1 MGSSRFY
8 KRAKEAILMEDPKT
22 PLSVTIVV
30 PVRNGEQTIQQL
42 LESLQKL
49 DYDRNKVEVIVVD
62 GNSTDKTREIVKKY
76 PVKLLV
82 EKRKGLNVARNTGIK
97 CSNGEIVVFTDS
109 DCIVPPNWITK
120 IVENFKDPK
129 VSCVGGSAKALNGDF
144 VSQYADNSIV
154 RLMPF
159 FTKREEL
166 EKVKPFFRHP
176 AGCNMAFRRKIAE
189 EVGYFDE
196 QIQYGFD
203 EVEFADRVCRA
214 GYKMVLDP
222 EVSVWHKHR
231 STLGEFLK
239 QNFQY
244 GKGSGIVL
252 KQNKLKDSVSK
263 WSFLGLM
270 GFIGWLLIVG
280 SLTVLTLTSSSSIFP
295 WLLFGFTGLPLIIL
309 STVYTYRAV
318 QNKKLARVVTYP
330 LIDFFRTLSFCFGQ
344 LYQLFKKPENE
355 QQKRQLD

>member
-1 MGSSRFY
+1 
-8 KRAKEAILMEDPKT
+8 MEDYKT
-22 PLSVTIVV
+22 PSVTIVV
-30 PVRNGEQTIQQL
+30 PVRNGEQTIQPL

-62 GNSTDKTREIVKKY
+62 GNSTDKTRDIVKKY
-76 PVKLLV
+76 PVKLV
-82 EKRKGLNVARNTGIK
+82 IENRKGLNLARNEGIK
-97 CSNGEIVVFTDS
+97 CSNGEIVAFTDS
-109 DCIVPPNWITK
+109 DCIVPPDWITK

-129 VSCVGGSAKALNGDF
+129 VSCVGGSAKALDNDF

-159 FTKREEL
+159 FRKREEL

-176 AGCNMAFRRKIAE
+176 AGCNMAFRRKVAE

-196 QIQYGFD
+196 NIQFGFD

-231 STLGEFLK
+231 STLGQFLK

-244 GKGSGIVL
+244 GKGSGLVL
-252 KQNKLKDSVSK
+252 KKNKLRDAVSR
-263 WSFLGLM
+263 WSFLGLA
-270 GFIGWLLIVG
+270 GFLTWLVIV
-280 SLTVLTLTSSSSIFP
+280 STLLYRNIASNSTSFP
-295 WLLFGFTGLPLIIL
+295 WLLFGFTGLPLLIVASI
-309 STVYTYRAV
+309 YAYRAL
-318 QNKKLARVVTYP
+318 QNKKFARIITYP
-330 LIDFFRTLSFCFGQ
+330 LIDIFRTLSFCCGQ
-344 LYQLFKKPENE
+344 IYQLFTRTPKITE
-355 QQKRQLD
+355 Q

>member
-1 MGSSRFY
+1 MVSVNSINIQEKRF
-8 KRAKEAILMEDPKT
+8 LMEDHKLSP
-22 PLSVTIVV
+22 SVTVIV
-30 PVRNGEQTIQQL
+30 PVRNGEQTIQPL

-49 DYDRNKVEVIVVD
+49 DYDRNKVDVIVVD

-76 PVKLLV
+76 PVKLV
-82 EKRKGLNVARNTGIK
+82 IENRKGLNLARNIGIK
-97 CSNGEIVVFTDS
+97 CSNGEIVAFTDA
-109 DCIVPPNWITK
+109 DCIVHPNWITK

-129 VSCVGGSAKALNGDF
+129 VGCVGGSAKALNGDF
-144 VSQYADNSIV
+144 LSQYADNSIV

-196 QIQYGFD
+196 NIQYGFD
-203 EVEFADRVCRA
+203 EVEFADRICRA

-222 EVSVWHKHR
+222 EVLVWHKHR
-231 STLGEFLK
+231 STFGEFLK

-244 GKGSGIVL
+244 GKGSGLVL
-252 KQNKLKDSVSK
+252 KRNRLKDAVSK

-270 GFIGWLLIVG
+270 GFISWLLIVG
-280 SLTVLTLTSSSSIFP
+280 LLSFLSLTSSSSIFP
-295 WLLFGFTGLPLIIL
+295 WILFGFTGLPLIIL
-309 STVYTYRAV
+309 ASVYIYRAA
-318 QNKKLARVVTYP
+318 QNKKFARVVIYP
-330 LIDFFRTLSFCFGQ
+330 FIDLFRTLSFCCGQ
-344 LYQLFKKPENE
+344 VYQLFKRTRKVTEY
-355 QQKRQLD
+355 

>member
-1 MGSSRFY
+1 MFFYAFY
-8 KRAKEAILMEDPKT
+8 KSVIEAILMDDYKKSP
-22 PLSVTIVV
+22 SVTVIV
-30 PVRNGEQTIQQL
+30 PVRNGEQTIQPL

-62 GNSTDKTREIVKKY
+62 GNSTDKTREIVKEY
-76 PVKLLV
+76 PVNLVV
-82 EKRKGLNVARNTGIK
+82 EKRNGLNIARNTGIK
-97 CSNGEIVVFTDS
+97 CSNGEIVAFTDS
-109 DCIVPPNWITK
+109 DCMVSQNWITK

-129 VSCVGGSAKALNGDF
+129 VGCVGGSTKALDNDF

-159 FTKREEL
+159 FRKREEL

-176 AGCNMAFRRKIAE
+176 AGCNMAFRRKVAE

-196 QIQYGFD
+196 NIQYGFD
-203 EVEFADRVCRA
+203 EVEFADRVCMA

-231 STLGEFLK
+231 ATLGDFMK

-244 GKGSGIVL
+244 GKGSGLVL
-252 KQNKLKDSVSK
+252 KRNRLKDAVSR
-263 WSFLGLM
+263 WAFLGLM
-270 GFIGWLLIVG
+270 GFISWLLIVG
-280 SLTVLTLTSSSSIFP
+280 SLSFLTISSSSSIFQ

-309 STVYTYRAV
+309 ASVYVYRAV
-318 QNKKLARVVTYP
+318 QNKQFARIVTYP
-330 LIDFFRTLSFCFGQ
+330 FIDLFRTLSFCCGQ
-344 LYQLFKKPENE
+344 VYQLFKRTRKVT
-355 QQKRQLD
+355 DF

>member
-1 MGSSRFY
+1 MKDY
-8 KRAKEAILMEDPKT
+8 KTSP
-22 PLSVTIVV
+22 PVTVIV
-30 PVRNGEQTIQQL
+30 PVRNGEQTIQPL

-49 DYDRNKVEVIVVD
+49 DYNKNKVEVIVVD
-62 GNSTDKTREIVKKY
+62 GNSTDKTRDIVKQY
-76 PVKLLV
+76 PVKLIN
-82 EKRKGLNVARNTGIK
+82 EKRKGLNLARNVGIK
-97 CSNGEIVVFTDS
+97 NGNGEIVAFTDA
-109 DCIVPPNWITK
+109 DCIVPSDWITK

-129 VSCVGGSAKALNGDF
+129 VSCVGGSAKALDSDF

-196 QIQYGFD
+196 NIQYGFD

-222 EVSVWHKHR
+222 KVSVWHKHR

-244 GKGSGIVL
+244 GKGSGLVL
-252 KQNKLKDSVSK
+252 KKNRLKDAVSR
-263 WSFLGLM
+263 WSFLGLL
-270 GFIGWLLIVG
+270 GFISWLLIVG
-280 SLTVLTLTSSSSIFP
+280 SLLFLNLTSSSSIVF
-295 WLLFGFTGLPLIIL
+295 WLLFGFTGLPLLAVASIY
-309 STVYTYRAV
+309 VYRAL
-318 QNKKLARVVTYP
+318 QNKRFSRVIIYP
-330 LIDFFRTLSFCFGQ
+330 FIDIFRTLCFCCG
-344 LYQLFKKPENE
+344 LIYQLFKRNTKTNS
-355 QQKRQLD
+355 